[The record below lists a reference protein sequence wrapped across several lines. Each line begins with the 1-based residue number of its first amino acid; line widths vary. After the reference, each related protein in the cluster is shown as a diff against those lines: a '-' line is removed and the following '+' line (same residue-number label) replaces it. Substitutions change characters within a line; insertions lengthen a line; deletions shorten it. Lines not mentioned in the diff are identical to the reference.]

1 MKTTQEIDKTLYQ
14 SPTDY
19 PEMSGGGDIIEDTL
33 NILGDNISTES
44 QDVVMGAPSIRPPA
58 TGVCCREVNGCT
70 LDCTLDNC
78 VSNSCLNDLGG
89 ITVSDLNCP
98 RDTVC
103 LQLSGC
109 TFDGACLSDCKPD
122 ICVEL
127 TCLGDCSNDC
137 ASNCTGADLVICTAL
152 TGCSRDNMSTSSE
165 ISTDTFLYTQFGVGT
180 NGSYLCTTKSRAISL
195 GLSVSGSTNYADA
208 QLLPKNV
215 IMGPTAATM
224 NIQMDIYLNNTA
236 FIINKTRYST
246 SGVSYLVPETYSD
259 GGTSRAS
266 QYLSEVGNH
275 NIFRV
280 KSTNTNITFA
290 TSTCYGSFRT
300 DNSMG
305 TGRGNYTVGQY
316 DGSLKLGTYTKSNIS
331 TQRTTGFSFS
341 LELKATRDGQ
351 LSSAAYVV
359 SSKGKASVIMTAIN
373 IDITPTG
380 VKWSTAQP
388 GDCSGRVTEK
398 SFTINNG
405 VGTFKGT
412 MYIDNLV
419 F

>member
-33 NILGDNISTES
+33 NILGDNISTEA
-44 QDVVMGAPSIRPPA
+44 QDVVMGGAIS
-58 TGVCCREVNGCT
+58 GVPQIGICCKGNEPCLG
-70 LDCTLDNC
+70 D
-78 VSNSCLNDLGG
+78 SNECQFDRCKPDG
-89 ITVSDLNCP
+89 IEVSDLNCP
-98 RDTVC
+98 KDGLGC
-103 LQLSGC
+103 LLLSGGC
-109 TFDGACLSDCKPD
+109 NFD

-137 ASNCTGADLVICTAL
+137 ASNCTGADLVICSAL
-152 TGCSRDNMSTSSE
+152 TGCQRDGMSTSSE
-165 ISTDTFLYTQFGVGT
+165 ISTDAFLYTQFGVGT
-180 NGSYLCTTKSRAISL
+180 QYGGLCTTKSRAISL
-195 GLSVSGSTNYADA
+195 GLSVSSSTVYENN

-215 IMGPTAATM
+215 IMGPTASTM
-224 NIQMDIYLNNTA
+224 NIELDIYLNNTA
-236 FIINKTRYST
+236 FIINKSRYST
-246 SGVSYLVPETYSD
+246 SGVSYLVPNTYAQ

-275 NIFRV
+275 KIFRV
-280 KSTNTNITFA
+280 TSMSTNITFA
-290 TSTCYGSFRT
+290 TAYCYGSFRT

-305 TGRGNYTVGQY
+305 TGSGNYTVGQY
-316 DGSLKLGTYTKSNIS
+316 DGSLKLGTYTINNTS

-341 LELKATRDGQ
+341 LELKTAYNGQ
-351 LSSAAYVV
+351 SSSAAYVV
-359 SSKGKASVIMTAIN
+359 SSKGKASVITTAIN

-380 VKWSTAQP
+380 VNWSTAQP
-388 GDCSGRVTEK
+388 GGCSGRVTK
-398 SFTINNG
+398 SSFTINNG

>member
-19 PEMSGGGDIIEDTL
+19 PEMSGGGDVIEDTL

-44 QDVVMGAPSIRPPA
+44 QDVLFGAECRALTGTQI
-58 TGVCCREVNGCT
+58 GVCCKGNEPCLAHT
-70 LDCTLDNC
+70 SDCPSDCRTDRVLPVQDI
-78 VSNSCLNDLGG
+78 SCLG
-89 ITVSDLNCP
+89 
-98 RDTVC
+98 DTPEC
-103 LQLSGC
+103 ILLSGGC
-109 TFDGACLSDCKPD
+109 PLDGVCLSDCTTH
-122 ICVEL
+122 CEL
-127 TCLGDCSNDC
+127 
-137 ASNCTGADLVICTAL
+137 NCTNNVVDCTPL
-152 TGCSRDNMSTSSE
+152 IGCPGNNMSKSPE
-165 ISTDTFLYTQFGVGT
+165 ISTDAFLYTKFGVGT
-180 NGSYLCTTKSRAISL
+180 NGGALCTTKSRAISL

-236 FIINKTRYST
+236 FIVNKTRYST
-246 SGVSYLVPETYSD
+246 SGTSYLVPDSYSQ
-259 GGTSRAS
+259 GGTGRAS
-266 QYLSEVGNH
+266 QYIAEVGN
-275 NIFRV
+275 NKIFRITSL
-280 KSTNTNITFA
+280 STNIAFA
-290 TSTCYGSFRT
+290 TATGYGSFRT

-305 TGRGNYTVGQY
+305 TANGEYTVGQY
-316 DGSLKLGTYTKSNIS
+316 SGSLKLGTYTQSNIS
-331 TQRTTGFSFS
+331 TKRTTGFSFS
-341 LELKATRDGQ
+341 LELKTTSDGTK
-351 LSSAAYVV
+351 SGPAYVV
-359 SSKGKASVIMTAIN
+359 SSKGRASLIATAIN

-380 VKWSTAQP
+380 VNWSSSQP
-388 GDCSGRVTEK
+388 GGCSGRVTEK

>member
-33 NILGDNISTES
+33 NILGDNVSTES
-44 QDVVMGAPSIRPPA
+44 QDVVMGGFSGTPA
-58 TGVCCREVNGCT
+58 ITGICCREVNGCT
-70 LDCTLDNC
+70 EDSCRTLI
-78 VSNSCLNDLGG
+78 GG
-89 ITVSDLNCP
+89 IVSDISCP
-98 RDTVC
+98 KDRVC
-103 LQLSGC
+103 LSLSG
-109 TFDGACLSDCKPD
+109 DCKLD

-152 TGCSRDNMSTSSE
+152 TGCAKDGMFNSSE

-246 SGVSYLVPETYSD
+246 SGVSYLVPNTYAQD
-259 GGTSRAS
+259 GTSRAS

-280 KSTNTNITFA
+280 TSMSTNINFA
-290 TSTCYGSFRT
+290 TATCYGSFRT

-305 TGRGNYTVGQY
+305 TGGGNYTVGQY
-316 DGSLKLGTYTKSNIS
+316 SGSLKLGTYTMNNIS
-331 TQRTTGFSFS
+331 TKRTAGFSFS
-341 LELKATRDGQ
+341 LELKTAYNGQ
-351 LSSAAYVV
+351 SSSAAYVV
-359 SSKGKASVIMTAIN
+359 SSKGKASVIATAIN

-380 VKWSTAQP
+380 VNWSTAQP

>member
-19 PEMSGGGDIIEDTL
+19 PEMSGGVDVIENDL
-33 NILGDNISTES
+33 NILGGNISTEA
-44 QDVVMGAPSIRPPA
+44 QDIIMAAPSGRPVI
-58 TGVCCREVNGCT
+58 GVCCKGNEPCLG
-70 LDCTLDNC
+70 D
-78 VSNSCLNDLGG
+78 SNSCKTDRIEVADL
-89 ITVSDLNCP
+89 SCP
-98 RDTVC
+98 V
-103 LQLSGC
+103 
-109 TFDGACLSDCKPD
+109 DGACPFDCSTD
-122 ICVEL
+122 CELDVCVEL

-137 ASNCTGADLVICTAL
+137 ASNCTGADLVICSAL
-152 TGCSRDNMSTSSE
+152 TGCSRDNMSTSPE
-165 ISTDTFLYTQFGVGT
+165 ISTDAFLYTKFGVGT
-180 NGSYLCTTKSRAISL
+180 NGGALCTTKSRAISL

-215 IMGPTAATM
+215 IMGPTASTM
-224 NIQMDIYLNNTA
+224 NVQLDIYLNNTA

-246 SGVSYLVPETYSD
+246 SGVSYLVPNTYAQ

-280 KSTNTNITFA
+280 TSMSTDITFA
-290 TSTCYGSFRT
+290 TAYCYGSFRT

-305 TGRGNYTVGQY
+305 TGGGNYTVGQY
-316 DGSLKLGTYTKSNIS
+316 DGSLKLGTYTINNIS
-331 TQRTTGFSFS
+331 TQRQTGFSFS
-341 LELKATRDGQ
+341 LELKTTYNGQ
-351 LSSAAYVV
+351 SSSSAYVV
-359 SSKGKASVIMTAIN
+359 SSKGKTSVIATAIN

-380 VKWSTAQP
+380 VNWSKAQP

>member
-1 MKTTQEIDKTLYQ
+1 MKTTQEINKTLYQ
-14 SPTDY
+14 SSTDY

-44 QDVVMGAPSIRPPA
+44 QDIVMGAPNRPI
-58 TGVCCREVNGCT
+58 TGLCCREVGGCD
-70 LDCTLDNC
+70 LNCTEDLCTRNL
-78 VSNSCLNDLGG
+78 CLSDG
-89 ITVSDLNCP
+89 TVSDLSCP
-98 RDTVC
+98 
-103 LQLSGC
+103 Q
-109 TFDGACLSDCKPD
+109 DCKID

-137 ASNCTGADLVICTAL
+137 ASNCTGADLVICSAL
-152 TGCSRDNMSTSSE
+152 TGCSRDGMSTSSE

-180 NGSYLCTTKSRAISL
+180 NGSYLCTTKSRVISL
-195 GLSVSGSTNYADA
+195 GLSVSSSTVYENN

-215 IMGPTAATM
+215 IVGPTASTM
-224 NIQMDIYLNNTA
+224 NIEMDIYLNNTS

-246 SGVSYLVPETYSD
+246 SGVSYLVPNTYAQ

-275 NIFRV
+275 KIFRV
-280 KSTNTNITFA
+280 TSMSTNISFA
-290 TSTCYGSFRT
+290 TAYCYGAFRT
-300 DNSMG
+300 DNSMS
-305 TGRGNYTVGQY
+305 TGGGNYTVGQY
-316 DGSLKLGTYTKSNIS
+316 DGSLKLGTYTVNNIS

-341 LELKATRDGQ
+341 LELKTAYNGQ
-351 LSSAAYVV
+351 SSSAAYVV
-359 SSKGKASVIMTAIN
+359 SSKGKASVISTAIN

-380 VKWSTAQP
+380 VNWSTAQP
-388 GDCSGRVTEK
+388 GDCSGRVTES